1 MSILGSLVMRV
12 LGDFRII
19 SYKGGW
25 LLDAVSLICIHSH
38 GRSSGKSFSHTT
50 FRSMVLLFSASPL
63 KMGSSTSPASPSM
76 VMHLRDVFLRQSSRP
91 VVSSSTYMGR

>member
-38 GRSSGKSFSHTT
+38 GRFSGKSFSHTT
-50 FRSMVLLFSASPL
+50 VRLMVLLFLASPL
-63 KMGSSTSPASPSM
+63 KMGSSTSPAFPPM
-76 VMHLRDVFLRQSSRP
+76 LMHFRDVFLSKSSKLP
-91 VVSSSTYMGR
+91 VASSTYRGS